1 MKPPFKFCGGKTRLL
16 PVLHSYLPETCHNYW
31 EPFVGGGALYFSYG
45 YRCTGTAFLGDINH
59 PLINAY
65 QHVKDALD
73 EVLGALTNLGET
85 PYEGIRSQF
94 NALKAR
100 WDSFEPGT
108 SFWTDEDGV
117 IFAALFIALNH
128 LCFNG
133 IYRENKKGEFN
144 VPVGKDSH
152 GVRRTLGT
160 LKIGSLVEASQK
172 LNKRLTNINWV
183 PFYPYPNPFLPGK
196 GDVWFADSPY
206 LLEFSNYDKSGFGI
220 DDHKRLCSMGRAIAA
235 NGATVIICGSNNSA
249 SHEIYGQPTHVVTL
263 QRTIGNFSQSE
274 KSRGKAEEA
283 LWVFNGRK

>member
-1 MKPPFKFCGGKTRLL
+1 MKPPFKYAGGKTRLL
-16 PVLHSYLPETCHNYW
+16 PVLRSYLPETCHNYW
-31 EPFVGGGALYFSYG
+31 EPFLGGGALYFDYG
-45 YRCTGTAFLGDINH
+45 WRCTGTAFLGDINH

-65 QHVKDALD
+65 QHIQACLD

-85 PYEGIRSQF
+85 PYEGIRAQF
-94 NALKAR
+94 NALK
-100 WDSFEPGT
+100 SQFESGT
-108 SFWTDEDGV
+108 GWTDEDCV
-117 IFAALFIALNH
+117 NFAALFIALNH

-133 IYRENKKGEFN
+133 LYRENKKGEFN

-160 LKIGSLVEASQK
+160 LKLDVLAEASQK
-172 LNKRLTNINWV
+172 LNRSLTNINWV
-183 PFYPYPNPFLPGK
+183 PFYPYSPPFLPQK

-206 LLEFSNYDKSGFGI
+206 LKEFSNYDKSGFGV
-220 DDHKRLCSMGRAIAA
+220 DDHKRLCSMGHAIAA

-263 QRTIGNFSQSE
+263 QRTVGNFSQSE

-283 LWVFNGRK
+283 LWIFNGRK